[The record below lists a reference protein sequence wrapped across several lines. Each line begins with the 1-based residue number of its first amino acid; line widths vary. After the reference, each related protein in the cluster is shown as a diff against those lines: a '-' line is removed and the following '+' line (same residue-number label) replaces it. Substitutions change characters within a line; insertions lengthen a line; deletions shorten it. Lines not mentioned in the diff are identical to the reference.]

1 MFFLEYQRSLT
12 RVCAPPT
19 YVTPL
24 APTTP
29 SALPRGA
36 CGSFE
41 SSVEAMRTEN
51 AMLSARLVDEHAK
64 SVKLSAEVLELKEA
78 LAAANRDAHS
88 ANVKSFG
95 MLEQLASASLA
106 AHKAGFAKA
115 AAEEE
120 LVGCEETE
128 ADRMRDSDLHSIS
141 ECSSGISASFREWGR

>member
-1 MFFLEYQRSLT
+1 MIQ
-12 RVCAPPT
+12 
-19 YVTPL
+19 
-24 APTTP
+24 
-29 SALPRGA
+29 G
-36 CGSFE
+36 GFE

-51 AMLSARLVDEHAK
+51 AALSARLADEHAK
-64 SVKLSAEVLELKEA
+64 SLKLIEEVRELKEA

-106 AHKAGFAKA
+106 AHKADFAKA

-120 LVGCEETE
+120 FAAGNEEE
-128 ADRMRDSDLHSIS
+128 DADRLRDSDLQSIS